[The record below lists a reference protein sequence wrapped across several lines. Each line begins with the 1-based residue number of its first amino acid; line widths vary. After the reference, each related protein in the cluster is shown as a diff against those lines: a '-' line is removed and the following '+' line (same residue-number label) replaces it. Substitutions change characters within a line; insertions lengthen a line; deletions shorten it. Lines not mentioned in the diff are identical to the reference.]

1 MHPWSSFRLFTD
13 STFKFHFGLWS
24 VPADKLLN
32 KMQAFVWIH
41 YSLRPLWTRSLFA
54 SACERPKSW
63 TWFRKLN
70 FRLHLTEGKILKV
83 ICYISEEIEE
93 RLQRPQTWFER
104 VVFFFLV
111 WLPIN
116 LSQIIYVSSIHTRK
130 FELTLQARI
139 HARHAHSRANVCRVT
154 G

>member
-83 ICYISEEIEE
+83 ICYIYLAKKLRSDCNDRKLDSRGLYFFPCLTAAKSLTNSIRFGNSYSEVRIDFASTNT
-93 RLQRPQTWFER
+93 RSARTFESKC
-104 VVFFFLV
+104 L
-111 WLPIN
+111 
-116 LSQIIYVSSIHTRK
+116 
-130 FELTLQARI
+130 
-139 HARHAHSRANVCRVT
+139 
-154 G
+154 